1 MTEFT
6 KGPWVIDAGEKND
19 RSHLITT
26 NNRSVINN
34 MAPICEIETDFI
46 GEFGVEQKAN
56 AHLIAAAPA
65 MYAMIEMLANELY
78 QAIDECNDQRLS
90 HITSMT
96 ETPPDLIDM
105 ESIHLAQLL
114 LKKARGE

>member
-1 MTEFT
+1 MADFT
-6 KGPWVIDAGEKND
+6 KGKWY
-19 RSHLITT
+19 
-26 NNRSVINN
+26 
-34 MAPICEIETDFI
+34 
-46 GEFGVEQKAN
+46 VEQVCGPSIEVTTDHWDYLNIGIVTEGEDCCNNPEALAN
-56 AHLIAAAPA
+56 AHLIAAAPE

-78 QAIDECNDQRLS
+78 QAVDECNDQRLS

-114 LKKARGE
+114 LKKARGG